1 VTGPAT
7 DPTSLAR
14 MTVFDWVGVL
24 LVASSGLF
32 GLAFPLFVAP
42 VFRKMTEQMGAS
54 PIGLGAVLLGGW
66 LPVLV
71 GAFPLALV
79 VLALGVRQGLGRR
92 RLLLGLAFLLT
103 VVEAL
108 VLLIGMYGLYFT
120 VIDSAGRGG

>member
-71 GAFPLALV
+71 GALPLALV

-92 RLLLGLAFLLT
+92 RVLLGLAFVLT

-108 VLLIGMYGLYFT
+108 VLLIGMYGLYFN
-120 VIDSAGRGG
+120 VIDAAGRGR

>member
-71 GAFPLALV
+71 GALPLALV